1 MVRTAQEPVGKSSI
15 GWPDKIEQNAPVKAA
30 SFPLAKSSMP
40 VPDEDEWE
48 FEYSST
54 ETEVRLRITFPLG
67 TMTRGNGLTEC
78 HSLGRHTT

>member
-1 MVRTAQEPVGKSSI
+1 MVRTAQEPVGKLPV
-15 GWPDKIEQNAPVKAA
+15 GWPQNFESNAPQNAS

-54 ETEVRLRITFPLG
+54 ETEVRLRISLPLG
-67 TMTRGNGLTEC
+67 TVR
-78 HSLGRHTT
+78 